1 MLVELKDKALKRAGL
16 TEDDIQRCIEDRKQ
30 ARKNKEFSRSDQI
43 RADLAAKGIGLMDEG
58 NETSWRPCIP
68 TEQEQPSPASG
79 TPSEEQQQQQ
89 PPPQQPPA
97 SAPIPSSDQKQPPA
111 TAGTPN
117 EQEQQPPASAH
128 SPNDQKQPAAAASAE
143 QIGSLESN
151 NEEHQEVT
159 I

>member
-79 TPSEEQQQQQ
+79 TPSEQQQQQ

-97 SAPIPSSDQKQPPA
+97 SAPVPSSDQKQPPA

-159 I
+159 V

>member
-68 TEQEQPSPASG
+68 TEQEQPPASAG
-79 TPSEEQQQQQ
+79 TPSEQQQQQ
-89 PPPQQPPA
+89 PPASAPVPSSDEKKPPASSGTPSEQQQQPPA
-97 SAPIPSSDQKQPPA
+97 SARIPSD
-111 TAGTPN
+111 
-117 EQEQQPPASAH
+117 QEQR
-128 SPNDQKQPAAAASAE
+128 AASAK
-143 QIGSLESN
+143 QVGAPESN
-151 NEEHQEVT
+151 NQDHQVT
-159 I
+159 TELS